1 MDTEIWKSVVGWE
14 WLYEVSSLWRVKSL
28 WNFKNRKE
36 KLLKLFTIHEYILVN
51 LNNKWMSKNIFLHRI
66 IAQAFIPNTENKR
79 CVNHINGIKNDYRIC
94 NLEWCTHSENAKH
107 AFLTKLRYTT
117 ANNNFVKLS
126 KTVLQFSLKWELIKE
141 WESINNASK
150 TLNIDTSSI
159 CNCLSWK
166 YKHAW
171 WFFWKYK

>member
-1 MDTEIWKSVVGWE
+1 
-14 WLYEVSSLWRVKSL
+14 
-28 WNFKNRKE
+28 
-36 KLLKLFTIHEYILVN
+36 
-51 LNNKWMSKNIFLHRI
+51 MSKNIFLHRI

-159 CNCLSWK
+159 CNCLS
-166 YKHAW
+166 
-171 WFFWKYK
+171 